1 MLSQEKIDPADE
13 GQHQG
18 QATHQVEE
26 DDEPAPTAYY
36 GSDLRPGILREGTLP
51 LGAQQLIIGLLGAPF
66 RLFPDKVCGQ
76 RQQEAQNE
84 EKPGLGRVQVLSPR
98 CCHSARSSP

>member
-1 MLSQEKIDPADE
+1 
-13 GQHQG
+13 
-18 QATHQVEE
+18 
-26 DDEPAPTAYY
+26 
-36 GSDLRPGILREGTLP
+36 
-51 LGAQQLIIGLLGAPF
+51 
-66 RLFPDKVCGQ
+66 VCGQ